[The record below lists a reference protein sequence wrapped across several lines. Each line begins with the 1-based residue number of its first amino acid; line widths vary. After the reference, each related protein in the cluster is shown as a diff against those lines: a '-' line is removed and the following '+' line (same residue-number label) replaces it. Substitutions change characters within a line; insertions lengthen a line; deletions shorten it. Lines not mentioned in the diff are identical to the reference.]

1 VPRIL
6 TSCGHTFCEGCLSQM
21 LRPLVANKGAKRLEC
36 PKCRKPCAVKGGR
49 AAELP
54 TNYEVIAA

>member
-1 VPRIL
+1 ML
-6 TSCGHTFCEGCLSQM
+6 TACGHTFCEGCLSQM
-21 LRPLVANKGAKRLEC
+21 LRPLRASGGAKRLEC

-54 TNYEVIAA
+54 INYDSMGA